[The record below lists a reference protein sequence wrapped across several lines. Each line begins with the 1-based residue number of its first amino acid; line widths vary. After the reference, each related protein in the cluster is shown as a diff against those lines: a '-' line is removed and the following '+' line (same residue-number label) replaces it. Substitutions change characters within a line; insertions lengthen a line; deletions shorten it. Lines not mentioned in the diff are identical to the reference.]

1 MKEPEMAESVELPLE
16 GQAPDSAEGAV
27 LRILSGSLHGCE
39 YRIQA
44 GTTLFIVKPEQ
55 ALMTGEIAPDL
66 PDNAIVIPGDDAAEN
81 FELIL
86 GDPDSET
93 FVVRRLG
100 DDGVDES
107 THPYRALCE
116 VGTLMLAVRP
126 PEEEWVDP
134 LAQAPGDSAEP
145 VAERRFRSWGKVAG
159 AAAVAIAGAVAAMIV
174 LNGVDES
181 APPVPDIETAIGS
194 MAFKYEVLTAETRNV
209 AYVIAPTQRDVA
221 RAKQALMRSG
231 LAGNVEVVA
240 RRDEELRA
248 YRQLLES
255 DPGAAIHRV
264 RLDDPARPVLVLS
277 DERASRDKQ
286 VEDGWRAV
294 LRTRLPYAKTV
305 EIERLSDAL
314 VEQHAAAGIEAA
326 GATYRR
332 VGTESGV
339 VFRIGGELDDVV
351 RVKVGRFVDEFER
364 AFGAHYVSFVTE
376 SGAEWV
382 KGKSFKYGGVG
393 YVKESGQHWYFEN
406 ELF

>member
-1 MKEPEMAESVELPLE
+1 MAESVELPLE

-145 VAERRFRSWGKVAG
+145 VAERRFRSWGRLQV
-159 AAAVAIAGAVAAMIV
+159 
-174 LNGVDES
+174 
-181 APPVPDIETAIGS
+181 
-194 MAFKYEVLTAETRNV
+194 
-209 AYVIAPTQRDVA
+209 
-221 RAKQALMRSG
+221 
-231 LAGNVEVVA
+231 
-240 RRDEELRA
+240 RR
-248 YRQLLES
+248 Q
-255 DPGAAIHRV
+255 
-264 RLDDPARPVLVLS
+264 
-277 DERASRDKQ
+277 
-286 VEDGWRAV
+286 
-294 LRTRLPYAKTV
+294 
-305 EIERLSDAL
+305 
-314 VEQHAAAGIEAA
+314 
-326 GATYRR
+326 
-332 VGTESGV
+332 
-339 VFRIGGELDDVV
+339 
-351 RVKVGRFVDEFER
+351 
-364 AFGAHYVSFVTE
+364 
-376 SGAEWV
+376 
-382 KGKSFKYGGVG
+382 
-393 YVKESGQHWYFEN
+393 
-406 ELF
+406 